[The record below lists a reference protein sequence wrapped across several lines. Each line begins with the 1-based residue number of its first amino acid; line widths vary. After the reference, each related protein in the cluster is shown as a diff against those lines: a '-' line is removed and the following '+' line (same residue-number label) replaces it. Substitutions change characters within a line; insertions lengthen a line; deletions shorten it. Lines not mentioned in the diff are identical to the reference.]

1 MGKSSNPH
9 QRGRGRGHGR
19 GRGRGRGGNRGRGG
33 LGNSHLDSKT
43 SRRRGAS
50 MPFDLASIFGG
61 KDTAAFFEMDQEMDK
76 PKQLPSSKHRGSRRS
91 VASRGGKRGAN
102 RAVTSHNH
110 VPFNYSAPQS
120 KPPLPE
126 EANATLFA
134 SYEQDDVKLKT
145 NPERKKSER
154 VSTKVKSVPE
164 HDDDHNDEEREEDEE
179 DEEEDD
185 DIVIEP
191 HKRNKGSILHRRKLE
206 GLVVNDLQQ
215 IVQKREYNVRAMMKH
230 ANPLLRPILFV
241 RASGIYDKTSSFEP
255 NNFDSVISNEN
266 MKTQAGSS
274 TSEGSKTQ
282 SKAQSLASQ
291 NERRTQN
298 PQAPRDNIRDE
309 KEEILSKQE
318 PIHMDKHTSH
328 DDEEFL
334 SFKLADQILESSSD
348 RKPVSEQD
356 EILADWMENAMLSG
370 PELVPIP
377 AMAGI
382 SDPFGEH
389 TTLEDI
395 AIDAHERERDA
406 WQSDSDDE
414 NENEED
420 DDEDEDVENLED
432 EMEQYLEHGLDD
444 SMADNKLEE
453 NMDGVEEAEE
463 FEDDDASEEIFEE
476 ELHALLLSGLGKD
489 NRWNSKQSDEDEN
502 FLQVLRGSFPD
513 EDMGFSSTIGQVPKK
528 STFAL
533 MY

>member
-19 GRGRGRGGNRGRGG
+19 GRGRGRGGSRGRSG
-33 LGNSHLDSKT
+33 LGNRHLDSKT

-50 MPFDLASIFGG
+50 LPFDLASIFGG

-76 PKQLPSSKHRGSRRS
+76 PKQLPSSKHRGSGRS
-91 VASRGGKRGAN
+91 IASRGGKRGEN

-126 EANATLFA
+126 EANASLFA
-134 SYEQDDVKLKT
+134 SYEQDDGKLNT
-145 NPERKKSER
+145 NSGRIKSER
-154 VSTKVKSVPE
+154 MDKKVKSVPE
-164 HDDDHNDEEREEDEE
+164 HDDDNNDEEE

-191 HKRNKGSILHRRKLE
+191 HKRNKGSIPHRRKLE

-215 IVQKREYNVRAMMKH
+215 IVQKREYNVHAMMKH

-241 RASGIYDKTSSFEP
+241 KASGIYDKTSLLEP
-255 NNFDSVISNEN
+255 NSFDSLISNEN
-266 MKTQAGSS
+266 METQTGSS
-274 TSEGSKTQ
+274 KSDRSQSQ

-291 NERRTQN
+291 NERRIQN

-309 KEEILSKQE
+309 KEENLSKQE
-318 PIHMDKHTSH
+318 PIHTDKQTSN

-348 RKPVSEQD
+348 RKPISEQD

-370 PELVPIP
+370 PELVPLP
-377 AMAGI
+377 TMAGI
-382 SDPFGEH
+382 SDPFGDH

-414 NENEED
+414 NED
-420 DDEDEDVENLED
+420 DDDEDVENLED
-432 EMEQYLEHGLDD
+432 EMEQDLEHGLDD
-444 SMADNKLEE
+444 SMADNELEE
-453 NMDGVEEAEE
+453 NVDGVEEAEK
-463 FEDDDASEEIFEE
+463 FEEDDASEEIFEE

-489 NRWNSKQSDEDEN
+489 IPRNSKQSDEDEN

-513 EDMGFSSTIGQVPKK
+513 EDVGFSSTIGQVPKK